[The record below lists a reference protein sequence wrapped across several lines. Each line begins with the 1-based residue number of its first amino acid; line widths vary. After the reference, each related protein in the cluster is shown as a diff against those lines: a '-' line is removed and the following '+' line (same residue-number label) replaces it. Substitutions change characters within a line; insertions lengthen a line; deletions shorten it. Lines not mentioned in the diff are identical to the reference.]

1 MSICFDILRSWSDT
15 KGTVETMESILDWI
29 EDRKKTLSVSI
40 VKKDFPAASFDFSA
54 ESGNGEQADPPG
66 YWFYDKTDGVI
77 RNKNNSFFNIA
88 GFRELEGGE
97 IICEQPVI
105 LQPEIGYLGI
115 ICKKIGGVLNFLM
128 QAKIEPGNIN
138 HIQISPTIQ
147 ATKSNFTQK
156 HGGAAPA
163 YLDWFKNSSEHTIL
177 VDQVQSEQSS
187 RFFRK
192 RNRNIMILIGEDE
205 EIEVLPS
212 HKWMTLGQIKEL
224 MKIDNA
230 VNMDTRTVLSCMQF
244 AEELMTPEEHSMA
257 EELFSDKAL
266 FRSMFASDNA
276 DTVHRIFNR
285 INDRK
290 MFAES
295 EIDFVPLHELA
306 SWKFEKNEIACR
318 TPYDFKVIYCD
329 IEIEG
334 REVRKW
340 EQPLVEACGELLIG
354 LFTRVKDGKR
364 EFLVCIRHEIGCFDT
379 VELSPS
385 IQLEPSNTGNELNSI
400 EQAFIDR
407 LEEGKGVMKDVFLSE
422 EGGRFYHEQ
431 NRNVIID
438 ITEDPPIS
446 EENLDENYF
455 WTDYRTLDRIVQFNN
470 YLNIQ
475 LRNLLSILSM

>member
-1 MSICFDILRSWSDT
+1 MSICFDILRSWNDIE
-15 KGTVETMESILDWI
+15 GTAETMDSILGWI
-29 EDRKKTLSVSI
+29 EDRKTTLSVNI
-40 VKKDFPAASFDFSA
+40 EKTDFPAASFDFSA
-54 ESGNGEQADPPG
+54 PDGDEQEEEAPG
-66 YWFYDKTDGVI
+66 FWLYDRSEGVI
-77 RNKNNSFFNIA
+77 RNKNNSFFKIA
-88 GFRELEGGE
+88 GFREILDGE
-97 IICEQPVI
+97 ITCEQPVI

-128 QAKIEPGNIN
+128 QAKIEPGNLN

-163 YLDWFKNSSEHTIL
+163 YLDWFKNSAEHTIL

-212 HKWMTLGQIKEL
+212 HKWMTLGQIKKL
-224 MKIDNA
+224 MEIDNA
-230 VNMDTRTVLSCMQF
+230 VNMDTRTVLSGIQF
-244 AEELMTPEEHSMA
+244 SPELMTDEEMSLA
-257 EELFSDKAL
+257 EDLFDDKAL
-266 FRSMFASDNA
+266 FHSMFAPDDENKI
-276 DTVHRIFNR
+276 HRIFNK

-290 MFAES
+290 MFADQ
-295 EIDFVPLHELA
+295 EIRFIPLHELDTW
-306 SWKFEKNEIACR
+306 SFEKNEIVCKD
-318 TPYDFKVIYCD
+318 PYDFKVIYCD

-364 EFLVCIRHEIGCFDT
+364 EFLVCIRHEVGCFDT

-385 IQLEPSNTGNELNSI
+385 IQLEPSNKTNALNDIENE
-400 EQAFIDR
+400 FIDR
-407 LEEGKGVMKDVFLSE
+407 LEKGEGVMKDVFLSE

-438 ITEDPPIS
+438 ITKDPSLFDTDLPED
-446 EENLDENYF
+446 YF
-455 WTDYRTLDRIVQFNN
+455 WVDYRALNKIVQFNN